1 MSPAAPSRKDH
12 ESSLETLLP
21 FALGS
26 LVFLVR
32 RDPTFFTAPRAE
44 RSPGP
49 PHSCLQNNIRL
60 ADAVPGYFIH
70 IISFNLMAT
79 LSDSIIPQ
87 ELWRIFT
94 EEMEA
99 QEV

>member
-1 MSPAAPSRKDH
+1 MSTAALSWQDP

-32 RDPTFFTAPRAE
+32 CDPTFFTKQSAE

-49 PHSCLQNNIRL
+49 PHPCLQNNIRL
-60 ADAVPGYFIH
+60 ADAVLGHFIH
-70 IISFNLMAT
+70 VISFNLTAT
-79 LSDSIIPQ
+79 LSGSIIPQ

-94 EEMEA
+94 EEMEV